1 MSNEFDLKDFEEK
14 FESQGKLTDAD
25 VIQLLK
31 EKY

>member
-14 FESQGKLTDAD
+14 FESQGKLTQAD
-25 VIQLLK
+25 MIEMLK